1 MDTYDRIEK
10 LMLEHGEKASDL
22 AKATGMSTGL
32 LSQWKSRM
40 QKPSAAKLSKV
51 AAHYNVTTDYLLTG
65 KQEEKATP
73 ADTSSSDASDE
84 GQLMAAFFEGGENL
98 SEDEM
103 AGLWQD
109 AKDYINWKLAQRRK
123 ANNGQ

>member
-51 AAHYNVTTDYLLTG
+51 AVHYNVTTDYLLTG
-65 KQEEKATP
+65 KQEESPHAQEGNSPRLVKRSISRLED
-73 ADTSSSDASDE
+73 ADITDEEDAQIDE
-84 GQLMAAFFEGGENL
+84 LISWYLKSRG
-98 SEDEM
+98 
-103 AGLWQD
+103 
-109 AKDYINWKLAQRRK
+109 K
-123 ANNGQ
+123 

>member
-65 KQEEKATP
+65 KQEEKAAP
-73 ADTSSSDASDE
+73 ADTSNSDASDE
-84 GQLMAAFFEGGENL
+84 GQLMAAFFEGGEDL

-109 AKDYINWKLAQRRK
+109 AKDYISWKLAQRRK

>member
-22 AKATGMSTGL
+22 AKATGMSTGMF
-32 LSQWKSRM
+32 SQCKGRM

-65 KQEEKATP
+65 KQEEKAAS
-73 ADTSSSDASDE
+73 ADTSTSDASDE
-84 GQLMAAFFEGGENL
+84 GQLMAAFFEGGEDL